1 MGVASRSCGRKTSF
15 VKTEGRFGGFGN
27 GLAQPAADVPRVL
40 VFVTHKAEA
49 TQVARELAEKR
60 VSWRSYVPR
69 EFTVF

>member
-40 VFVTHKAEA
+40 VLSAAHASTAAA
-49 TQVARELAEKR
+49 TASLYFLSA
-60 VSWRSYVPR
+60 
-69 EFTVF
+69 